1 MNPLGWDNYLN
12 PNQEVQRRREACG
25 NSFKGQRERIRDL
38 ARALSPKTA
47 VCMGAGHLNDIPIG
61 DLIAGGSSVFL
72 ADWMRGVQQEA
83 FLREV
88 VQNVDGR
95 FKCAICKNPENPRE
109 YCPNFSL
116 PDNMPARR
124 EEDHCGNF
132 MHSGGFFPLCANFQW
147 GLFPRFLE
155 SDVTQGRAGHFAQ
168 RVAKAIMNARTP
180 REVFKRACREAR
192 DCGRARDFLPVHDH
206 SADLITSSMLVS
218 QFDHEPYRYM
228 SLLLAEKFGEQT
240 IMEKAPVLTPLMQ
253 KLRDDLFGTQV
264 EGHCREMA
272 RLLKPGGRVY
282 FSVETFHKSGESGTW
297 FPIILARQALAIIEA
312 HFDYDFDALPADKLK
327 EKIKILDGESMVECY
342 VLAPKRPDADS
353 KYSEE

>member
-12 PNQEVQRRREACG
+12 PNQEFQRRREACG

-38 ARALSPKTA
+38 ARALSPKTV

-72 ADWMRGVQQEA
+72 ADWMHGVQQEA

-109 YCPNFSL
+109 YCPNFSP
-116 PDNMPARR
+116 PDDMQTRQ
-124 EEDHCGNF
+124 EDHCGNF
-132 MHSGGFFPLCANFQW
+132 LQSEGFRPLCANFQW

-155 SDVTQGRAGHFAQ
+155 CDVTQGRAGHFAQ
-168 RVAKAIMNARTP
+168 RVAKTITNAKTP
-180 REVFKRACREAR
+180 KEVFKKACRETR
-192 DCGRARDFLPVHDH
+192 DCGRARDFLPVADHDVDPI
-206 SADLITSSMLVS
+206 ASSMIVS
-218 QFDHEPYRYM
+218 QFDHEPYRYL
-228 SLLLAEKFGEQT
+228 SLLLAEKFGEEAV
-240 IMEKAPVLTPLMQ
+240 MEKAPVLTPLMQ
-253 KLRDDLFGTQV
+253 KPRDDLFETQA

-272 RLLKPGGRVY
+272 RLLKPGGRIY
-282 FSVETFHKSGESGTW
+282 FSAETFHKSGKSGTW
-297 FPIILARQALAIIEA
+297 FPITLARQALAIIET

-342 VLAPKRPDADS
+342 VLAPKMADS
-353 KYSEE
+353 KYSKE